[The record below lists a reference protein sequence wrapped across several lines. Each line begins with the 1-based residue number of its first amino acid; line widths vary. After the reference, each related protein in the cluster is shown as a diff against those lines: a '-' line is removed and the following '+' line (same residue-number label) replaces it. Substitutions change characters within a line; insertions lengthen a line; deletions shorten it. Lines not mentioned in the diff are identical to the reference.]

1 MSLISGTK
9 TDDGLRVP
17 GQRGQWS
24 SAVVSHTGG
33 SRRRRSG
40 GGGGQSS
47 QQRME
52 ERTGADLREFV
63 IAENV
68 YGERQEPP
76 PTPIQGWQRGDAKTE
91 KYHHTRCVRALSS
104 ERVDLYFSQLVP
116 PLLSLSKIGTQQL
129 QSAGEKKTLKFVC
142 SSQICQI

>member
-17 GQRGQWS
+17 GQRGGAGEQRS
-24 SAVVSHTGG
+24 SAVVSDSGG
-33 SRRRRSG
+33 SGRKRS

-76 PTPIQGWQRGDAKTE
+76 PPFQDGRGMMQRRKNIITHTPPESSFI
-91 KYHHTRCVRALSS
+91 RACG
-104 ERVDLYFSQLVP
+104 YIFFSTCASTFIIV
-116 PLLSLSKIGTQQL
+116 
-129 QSAGEKKTLKFVC
+129 
-142 SSQICQI
+142 

>member
-9 TDDGLRVP
+9 TDDDLKVP
-17 GQRGQWS
+17 GQRGELVNSGAQPS
-24 SAVVSHTGG
+24 CRTLGDPDGVDRGE
-33 SRRRRSG
+33 G
-40 GGGGQSS
+40 GGKSS

-76 PTPIQGWQRGDAKTE
+76 PPFKAGRGVMQRRKNIITQTPSESSFI
-91 KYHHTRCVRALSS
+91 RACG
-104 ERVDLYFSQLVP
+104 YIFFSTCASTFIIV
-116 PLLSLSKIGTQQL
+116 
-129 QSAGEKKTLKFVC
+129 
-142 SSQICQI
+142 

>member
-17 GQRGQWS
+17 GQRGELVS
-24 SAVVSHTGG
+24 SGARLSCRTVGDPDG
-33 SRRRRSG
+33 RDR
-40 GGGGQSS
+40 GGGQSS

-76 PTPIQGWQRGDAKTE
+76 HSRMEEG
-91 KYHHTRCVRALSS
+91 
-104 ERVDLYFSQLVP
+104 
-116 PLLSLSKIGTQQL
+116 
-129 QSAGEKKTLKFVC
+129 
-142 SSQICQI
+142 

>member
-17 GQRGQWS
+17 GQRGGAGEQWS
-24 SAVVSHTGG
+24 SAVVSDTGG

-40 GGGGQSS
+40 GGGSQSS

-68 YGERQEPP
+68 YGERQEVP
-76 PTPIQGWQRGDAKTE
+76 PIQGRQRDDAKTE
-91 KYHHTRCVRALSS
+91 KYHHTHGA
-104 ERVDLYFSQLVP
+104 
-116 PLLSLSKIGTQQL
+116 
-129 QSAGEKKTLKFVC
+129 
-142 SSQICQI
+142 